1 MSRYD
6 HFRTLVACPVVVAF
20 CISGFVLSDCALATA
35 ESPAVKFDVPALV
48 SVRQPVAESGHTNST
63 TQNSTTQKTI
73 EVVIPVSTE
82 IGLADRGN
90 IKGFRFDVFWNRNVY
105 PICDY
110 GPETQTFSEIDG
122 LISVNK
128 STERNANVG
137 LDVSGGLGAAKG
149 SIDGDLGTKQST
161 KLSYQEVPQHEVLV
175 ASGTIHRGTGAF
187 FRFHPSRSET
197 LEGGRDLVVAFQV
210 PQHWR
215 GGVLQIE
222 CHAQGARKV
231 LGTWSEPFEV
241 SRSFVMPIY
250 LEGDDQ
256 ARQKATEFVRSE
268 QRLRKRW
275 ERHQRL
281 EKESSRDPFRQIQSV
296 FAVSS
301 SRFDSS
307 GLPSDW
313 VHYLIQSSD
322 VYLDKYRD
330 HLPGEIEK
338 AAGLFVQARSDLLKL
353 SR

>member
-1 MSRYD
+1 MLRYD
-6 HFRTLVACPVVVAF
+6 QFSAF
-20 CISGFVLSDCALATA
+20 AASQFSSAICFFSFLCATSLLASA
-35 ESPAVKFDVPALV
+35 DAPSVKFDVPALA
-48 SVRQPVAESGHTNST
+48 SVRQLLTDSEHSITS
-63 TQNSTTQKTI
+63 TQKTI
-73 EVVIPVSTE
+73 EVIIPVSTE
-82 IGLADRGN
+82 IQLADRGS
-90 IKGFRFDVFWNRNVY
+90 IAEFRFDVFWNRNVY

-110 GPETQTFSEIDG
+110 GPRTQTFSEIDG
-122 LISVNK
+122 LVSVSK
-128 STERNANVG
+128 TSDRNASIG
-137 LDVSGGLGAAKG
+137 LNLSGGVGTANG
-149 SIDGDLGTKQST
+149 TVSGDLGTKEST
-161 KLSYQEVPQHEVLV
+161 KRSYQEVPQHEVLV

-231 LGTWSEPFEV
+231 LGAWSEPFES
-241 SRSFVMPIY
+241 SRSFVLPIY

-268 QRLRKRW
+268 QRLRQRW
-275 ERHQRL
+275 SRHQRQ
-281 EKESSRDPFRQIQSV
+281 EGSSSRDPIRQFQSV

-301 SRFDSS
+301 SRQRSS
-307 GLPSDW
+307 ELPDDW

-322 VYLDKYRD
+322 VYLEKYRK
-330 HLPGEIEK
+330 HLPAEVER
-338 AAGLFVQARSDLLKL
+338 AANLFVAARDDLLKL